1 MAVADRLVVV
11 FDADFQRI
19 KGALFK
25 LDQTVKGTLRRI
37 ERRFDRL
44 GKKMTA
50 AGRTMSTAMS
60 LPMAI
65 AGGFVVKMAGDF
77 EASMNRVAAVSG
89 ATGKEF
95 EALRDKAKELGA
107 TTQFTASQV
116 AEGMKFLAMAGFKPD
131 KILGA
136 IEPSLKLAA
145 SANLDLGQSADIVT
159 NILTA
164 YGREVSQLNV
174 SVDDLVA
181 AFTNA
186 NTDLSQLGIAFKY
199 AGGVAK
205 STGQD
210 FEQTVTALTL
220 MGNAGYQASMA
231 GTSLRG
237 AFSRLAKA
245 PTGEMRRALDAAH
258 LSFKKA
264 GGGIVDLREMIRQ
277 LEPHVN
283 DAGLFMTLFG
293 QRAGPGMLGLVRQGI
308 PAFDL
313 LYAKLKESGGL
324 ADYIAKVQL
333 RGFNGQVLLMKSAF
347 EGLAI
352 AIGDSGVL
360 AFFTGLMKRLT
371 ELFRWMSK
379 LNPMILA
386 TGTAVV
392 SFIAVI
398 GPLTWMMGLLAK
410 TVRLTATALLLLS
423 RRLVLIPMLAGAA
436 LIASKNLHLALYDVV
451 KAWWKGGGESAG
463 SFVDAF
469 KKRFEADVDGIKKMA
484 KDALGGLVDIE
495 GEEEL
500 KRNIAKVSGEVK
512 KALAG
517 KAGDGTG
524 VDLPVNIDETDKAIV
539 RAKQKLAELN
549 SEALKAQGRNVEV
562 LQAEFDA
569 ELKSYQD
576 MLNKKLI
583 SVTEFE
589 KARANLTIIHTKK
602 LAELDNSIFGQI
614 NSAMQSVSSNIENAL
629 SQAFDTGKFK
639 ASEMFKA
646 ILKDIAMLQI
656 KAAVL
661 QPLFGGGAGGGG
673 GLIGGLL
680 SSVFHKGGIVGQ
692 GGMGRQVPALAFANA
707 PRFHNGGM
715 PGLRANEVPAIL
727 QRGEGVIPKDQM
739 QRSASGV
746 PIVFNITTPD
756 AESFRRS
763 EGQIT
768 GMLARAVGR
777 GQRGR

>member
-60 LPMAI
+60 LPMAL
-65 AGGFVVKMAGDF
+65 AGGFALKMAGDF

-95 EALRDKAKELGA
+95 EALRNKAEELGA
-107 TTQFTASQV
+107 TTQYTASQV
-116 AEGMKFLAMAGFKPD
+116 AEGMKFLAMAGFDPD

-145 SANLDLGQSADIVT
+145 AANLDLGQSADIVT

-164 YGREVSQLNV
+164 YGRDISLLSS

-181 AFTNA
+181 SFTNA

-199 AGGVAK
+199 SGGVAK
-205 STGQD
+205 ATGQD
-210 FEQTVTALTL
+210 FRQVVTALAL
-220 MGNAGYQASMA
+220 MGNAGFQASMA
-231 GTSLRG
+231 GTGLRG
-237 AFSRLAKA
+237 ALARLVV
-245 PTGEMRRALDAAH
+245 PTGKIARAMKAAN
-258 LSFKKA
+258 LNFSNGKGA
-264 GGGIVDLREMIRQ
+264 LIDIRDMIKQ

-283 DAGLFMTLFG
+283 DAALFMTLFG
-293 QRAGPGMLGLVRQGI
+293 KRAGPAMLGLVRQGL
-308 PAFDL
+308 PAFDML
-313 LYAKLKESGGL
+313 NAKLRESGGL
-324 ADYIAKVQL
+324 ANHIAKVQM

-347 EGLAI
+347 EGLTI
-352 AIGDSGVL
+352 AIGRSGVL
-360 AFFTGLMKRLT
+360 AFFTHLAKKLT

-379 LNPMILA
+379 LNPTILA

-392 SFIAVI
+392 SFIALI
-398 GPLTWMMGLLAK
+398 GPLTWMMGLFAK
-410 TVRLTATALLLLS
+410 AVRLAAAALLLFT
-423 RRLVLIPMLAGAA
+423 RRIFLIPAIIAAVLVALKNLAGAIGDFWDA
-436 LIASKNLHLALYDVV
+436 LWTKGSDAG
-451 KAWWKGGGESAG
+451 KA
-463 SFVDAF
+463 FVDGF
-469 KKRFEADVDGIKKMA
+469 VERLDADWKFLKDKTSKMF
-484 KDALGGLVDIE
+484 DDLVGSDE
-495 GEEEL
+495 SEEL
-500 KRNIAKVSGEVK
+500 KRNTAKVSEEIR

-517 KAGDGTG
+517 KASDGTG
-524 VDLPVNIDETDKAIV
+524 INLPLEIDETDKAIV

-576 MLNKKLI
+576 MLSKKLI

-661 QPLFGGGAGGGG
+661 QPLFGGGADGGG

-756 AESFRRS
+756 ADSFRRS